1 MRSRT
6 LRIVVY
12 NREREWLVPKTT
24 FISWVNGQLVIQS
37 ATSKTRVEIQ
47 EFLRENNI
55 RVVELVDSKEL
66 IIDPLELEELSIS
79 EANILTSDLLNSIYD
94 EEF

>member
-1 MRSRT
+1 MRSRI

-12 NREREWLVPKTT
+12 DIKREWLVPRTT

-37 ATSKTRVEIQ
+37 ATSKTRAEIQ

-55 RVVELVDSKEL
+55 RVVEFVDSKEL
-66 IIDPLELEELSIS
+66 IIEPLELEELSIS
-79 EANILTSDLLNSIYD
+79 ESNILTSDLLNSIHN

>member
-1 MRSRT
+1 M
-6 LRIVVY
+6 
-12 NREREWLVPKTT
+12 
-24 FISWVNGQLVIQS
+24 IQS
-37 ATSKTRVEIQ
+37 ATSKTRAEIQ

-66 IIDPLELEELSIS
+66 IIEPLELEELSIS
-79 EANILTSDLLNSIYD
+79 EANISTSDLLNSIYD

>member
-1 MRSRT
+1 M
-6 LRIVVY
+6 
-12 NREREWLVPKTT
+12 
-24 FISWVNGQLVIQS
+24 IQS
-37 ATSKTRVEIQ
+37 ATPKTRAEIQ

-79 EANILTSDLLNSIYD
+79 EANISTSDLLNSIHN

>member
-1 MRSRT
+1 M
-6 LRIVVY
+6 
-12 NREREWLVPKTT
+12 
-24 FISWVNGQLVIQS
+24 IQS
-37 ATSKTRVEIQ
+37 ATSKTRAEIQ

-79 EANILTSDLLNSIYD
+79 EANITTSELLNSFHD

>member
-1 MRSRT
+1 M
-6 LRIVVY
+6 
-12 NREREWLVPKTT
+12 
-24 FISWVNGQLVIQS
+24 IQS
-37 ATSKTRVEIQ
+37 ATSKTRAEIQ

-79 EANILTSDLLNSIYD
+79 EANISTSDLLNSIHN

>member
-1 MRSRT
+1 M
-6 LRIVVY
+6 
-12 NREREWLVPKTT
+12 
-24 FISWVNGQLVIQS
+24 IQS
-37 ATSKTRVEIQ
+37 ATSKTRAEIQ

-66 IIDPLELEELSIS
+66 IIEPLELEELSIS
-79 EANILTSDLLNSIYD
+79 EANILTSDLLNNIHD

>member
-1 MRSRT
+1 M
-6 LRIVVY
+6 
-12 NREREWLVPKTT
+12 
-24 FISWVNGQLVIQS
+24 IQS
-37 ATSKTRVEIQ
+37 ATSKTRAEIQ

-66 IIDPLELEELSIS
+66 IIEPLELEELSIS
-79 EANILTSDLLNSIYD
+79 EANISTLDLLNSIHD

>member
-12 NREREWLVPKTT
+12 DKEREWLVSKTT
-24 FISWVNGQLVIQS
+24 FISWVTGQLVIQS
-37 ATSKTRVEIQ
+37 ATSKTRAEIQ

-55 RVVELVDSKEL
+55 RVVEIVDSKEL
-66 IIDPLELEELSIS
+66 IIEPLELEELSIS
-79 EANILTSDLLNSIYD
+79 EANISTSDLLNSIHD

>member
-1 MRSRT
+1 M
-6 LRIVVY
+6 
-12 NREREWLVPKTT
+12 
-24 FISWVNGQLVIQS
+24 IQS
-37 ATSKTRVEIQ
+37 ATSKTRAEIQ

-79 EANILTSDLLNSIYD
+79 EANISTSDLLNNIHD

>member
-12 NREREWLVPKTT
+12 DREREWLVPKTT

-37 ATSKTRVEIQ
+37 AASKTRAEIQ

-66 IIDPLELEELSIS
+66 IIEPLELEELSIS
-79 EANILTSDLLNSIYD
+79 EANISTSDLLNSIHD

>member
-1 MRSRT
+1 M
-6 LRIVVY
+6 
-12 NREREWLVPKTT
+12 
-24 FISWVNGQLVIQS
+24 IQS
-37 ATSKTRVEIQ
+37 ATSKTRAEIQ

-66 IIDPLELEELSIS
+66 IIEPLELEELSIS
-79 EANILTSDLLNSIYD
+79 EANISTSDLLNSIHD

>member
-12 NREREWLVPKTT
+12 DREREWLVPKTT

-37 ATSKTRVEIQ
+37 ATSKTRAEIQ

-55 RVVELVDSKEL
+55 RVV
-66 IIDPLELEELSIS
+66 
-79 EANILTSDLLNSIYD
+79 
-94 EEF
+94 

>member
-1 MRSRT
+1 M
-6 LRIVVY
+6 
-12 NREREWLVPKTT
+12 
-24 FISWVNGQLVIQS
+24 IQS
-37 ATSKTRVEIQ
+37 ATSKTRAEIQ

-66 IIDPLELEELSIS
+66 IIEPLELEELSIS
-79 EANILTSDLLNSIYD
+79 EANISTSDLLNNIHN

>member
-12 NREREWLVPKTT
+12 DREREWLVSKTT

-37 ATSKTRVEIQ
+37 ATLKTRAEIQ

-79 EANILTSDLLNSIYD
+79 EANISTSDLLNNIHD

>member
-1 MRSRT
+1 M
-6 LRIVVY
+6 
-12 NREREWLVPKTT
+12 
-24 FISWVNGQLVIQS
+24 IQS
-37 ATSKTRVEIQ
+37 ATSKTRAEIQ

-79 EANILTSDLLNSIYD
+79 EANISTSDLLNSIHD

>member
-1 MRSRT
+1 MGKWT
-6 LRIVVY
+6 
-12 NREREWLVPKTT
+12 
-24 FISWVNGQLVIQS
+24 ISDSIGNI
-37 ATSKTRVEIQ
+37 KTRAEIQ

-66 IIDPLELEELSIS
+66 IIEPLELEELSIS
-79 EANILTSDLLNSIYD
+79 EANISTSDLLNSIHD

>member
-1 MRSRT
+1 M
-6 LRIVVY
+6 
-12 NREREWLVPKTT
+12 
-24 FISWVNGQLVIQS
+24 IQS
-37 ATSKTRVEIQ
+37 ATSKTRAEIQ

-55 RVVELVDSKEL
+55 RVIELVDSKEL

-79 EANILTSDLLNSIYD
+79 EANISTSDLLNSIHD

>member
-12 NREREWLVPKTT
+12 DREREWLVPKTT

-37 ATSKTRVEIQ
+37 ATSKTRAEIQ
-47 EFLRENNI
+47 
-55 RVVELVDSKEL
+55 
-66 IIDPLELEELSIS
+66 ELSIS
-79 EANILTSDLLNSIYD
+79 EANISTSDLLNSIHD

>member
-1 MRSRT
+1 M
-6 LRIVVY
+6 
-12 NREREWLVPKTT
+12 
-24 FISWVNGQLVIQS
+24 IQS
-37 ATSKTRVEIQ
+37 ATSKTRAEIQ

-66 IIDPLELEELSIS
+66 IIEPLELEELSIS
-79 EANILTSDLLNSIYD
+79 EANILTSDLLNSIHD

>member
-1 MRSRT
+1 M
-6 LRIVVY
+6 
-12 NREREWLVPKTT
+12 
-24 FISWVNGQLVIQS
+24 IQS
-37 ATSKTRVEIQ
+37 ATSKTRAEIQ

-66 IIDPLELEELSIS
+66 IIEPLELEELSIS
-79 EANILTSDLLNSIYD
+79 EANISTSDLLNNIHD

>member
-1 MRSRT
+1 M
-6 LRIVVY
+6 
-12 NREREWLVPKTT
+12 
-24 FISWVNGQLVIQS
+24 IQS
-37 ATSKTRVEIQ
+37 ATSKTRAEIQ

-66 IIDPLELEELSIS
+66 IIEPLELEELSIS
-79 EANILTSDLLNSIYD
+79 ETNISTSDLLNNIHD

>member
-1 MRSRT
+1 M
-6 LRIVVY
+6 
-12 NREREWLVPKTT
+12 
-24 FISWVNGQLVIQS
+24 IQS

-79 EANILTSDLLNSIYD
+79 EANISTSDLLNSIHD

>member
-12 NREREWLVPKTT
+12 DREKEWLVSKTT
-24 FISWVNGQLVIQS
+24 FISWVNGQLVIQL
-37 ATSKTRVEIQ
+37 ATSKTRAEIQ

-79 EANILTSDLLNSIYD
+79 EANISTSDLLNSIHD

>member
-1 MRSRT
+1 M
-6 LRIVVY
+6 
-12 NREREWLVPKTT
+12 
-24 FISWVNGQLVIQS
+24 IQS
-37 ATSKTRVEIQ
+37 ATSKTRAEIQ

-79 EANILTSDLLNSIYD
+79 EANISTSDLLNNIHN

>member
-1 MRSRT
+1 M
-6 LRIVVY
+6 
-12 NREREWLVPKTT
+12 
-24 FISWVNGQLVIQS
+24 IQS
-37 ATSKTRVEIQ
+37 ATSKTKAEIQ

-79 EANILTSDLLNSIYD
+79 EANISTSDLLNSIHD

>member
-12 NREREWLVPKTT
+12 DREREWLVSKTT

-37 ATSKTRVEIQ
+37 ATSKIRAEIQ

-66 IIDPLELEELSIS
+66 IIEPLELEELSIS
-79 EANILTSDLLNSIYD
+79 EANISTSDLLNSIHD